1 MAFLSLLLT
10 SRTLLSHLFLSA
22 LTGGLLSLCLL
33 VNASIITNPTQ
44 TPLTILTTSTTDAL
58 PALSA
63 ANPPGPQGVSYL
75 QQPPKAKAVEG
86 DNVMLPCFLKSG
98 VDEILAVEKV
108 SWYVQSLE
116 ERRNVLHG
124 NETAED
130 VFAGRVFLS
139 GDLPLG
145 DLSMTLRNISV
156 EDQGLYLCAFIST
169 NSAILHG
176 GGTKLS
182 IRKELGVI
190 EESVGT
196 MIGIVVAV
204 VGVAAGL
211 VAVILTQFRDKL
223 NCLQK

>member
-1 MAFLSLLLT
+1 
-10 SRTLLSHLFLSA
+10 
-22 LTGGLLSLCLL
+22 
-33 VNASIITNPTQ
+33 
-44 TPLTILTTSTTDAL
+44 
-58 PALSA
+58 
-63 ANPPGPQGVSYL
+63 
-75 QQPPKAKAVEG
+75 
-86 DNVMLPCFLKSG
+86 
-98 VDEILAVEKV
+98 EILAVEKV

-124 NETAED
+124 NETVED

-139 GDLPLG
+139 GDLPMG

-169 NSAILHG
+169 NSTILHG

>member
-1 MAFLSLLLT
+1 MAFLSLLT
-10 SRTLLSHLFLSA
+10 SRTLLSHLFLS
-22 LTGGLLSLCLL
+22 GELLSLCLL
-33 VNASIITNPTQ
+33 LNASIITNPTQ
-44 TPLTILTTSTTDAL
+44 TPLTIRIPSTSEVL
-58 PALSA
+58 PALPA

-86 DNVMLPCFLKSG
+86 ENVMLPCFLKSDM
-98 VDEILAVEKV
+98 DEVLAVEKV
-108 SWYVQSLE
+108 RWYVQSLE

-124 NETAED
+124 NETVED

-139 GDLPLG
+139 GDLPMG
-145 DLSMTLRNISV
+145 NLSMTLRNISV

-169 NSAILHG
+169 NSTVLHG

-223 NCLQK
+223 NCLPK